1 MKGLRLAACCGIAIL
16 SALPAPSPAE
26 EAVRGYVAEGPDF
39 ELPAG
44 MRIARQDILISPRA
58 VRLVYAFQSARH
70 QTVHFSFAL
79 PDMPVDASPD
89 AIGLAAGGGAAEGLA
104 ADRRPINYLDLSV
117 RVNGA
122 PLTLTGQGRARLGGV
137 DITRTLLDAGV
148 PLLYDP
154 DGEAPWPHLPEA
166 TRTML
171 EARGLLTHGAASWT
185 YQVRYAWD
193 QVFEPGETVVEIR
206 YVPEAFYWSD
216 IDLDDFPAIAPGG
229 RAARAYCIDEAW
241 RRAFSRLARSGAGY
255 ELYTVTHFL
264 APRGAP
270 RPPAARY
277 RLVADKYAA
286 SSLVAFCPAESGKTS
301 PTTFEWQARDVVPGR
316 TIEAL
321 FFMNPDA
328 WSDG

>member
-1 MKGLRLAACCGIAIL
+1 
-16 SALPAPSPAE
+16 
-26 EAVRGYVAEGPDF
+26 
-39 ELPAG
+39 
-44 MRIARQDILISPRA
+44 
-58 VRLVYAFQSARH
+58 
-70 QTVHFSFAL
+70 
-79 PDMPVDASPD
+79 
-89 AIGLAAGGGAAEGLA
+89 
-104 ADRRPINYLDLSV
+104 
-117 RVNGA
+117 
-122 PLTLTGQGRARLGGV
+122 
-137 DITRTLLDAGV
+137 
-148 PLLYDP
+148 
-154 DGEAPWPHLPEA
+154 
-166 TRTML
+166 ML

-193 QVFEPGETVVEIR
+193 QVLEPGETLVEIR

-216 IDLDDFPAIAPGG
+216 INLDDVPAIAPGG